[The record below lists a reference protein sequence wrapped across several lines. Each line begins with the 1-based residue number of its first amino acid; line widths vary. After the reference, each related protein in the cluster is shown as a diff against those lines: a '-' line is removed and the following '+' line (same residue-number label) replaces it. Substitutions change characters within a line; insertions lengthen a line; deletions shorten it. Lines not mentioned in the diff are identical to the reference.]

1 MATTSTNKQPLL
13 VDRVFH
19 FAVKTNTLASGSATS
34 IDIEGTNE
42 STVLVDCTRNDGGV
56 VEDLYVISRAAQ
68 AENDYTA
75 LFYLSS
81 SVDYL
86 RPTEAVYIG
95 QIKSTDSYSAITN
108 SIELPAVLAP
118 LPHAG
123 DQPRVYALYIPKGKA
138 LWCTIQLAG
147 QTTAQDTPIIGA
159 QGGFY

>member
-19 FAVKTNTLASGSATS
+19 YAVKTNTLASGSATS

-68 AENDYTA
+68 EGNTYTA

-81 SVDYL
+81 AVDYL
-86 RPTEAVYIG
+86 RPQEAVYIG
-95 QIKSTDSYSAITN
+95 QIGSTDTYSQIVSSAQ
-108 SIELPAVLAP
+108 LPAVLAP
-118 LPHAG
+118 LPHDGGEA
-123 DQPRVYALYIPKGKA
+123 QVYALYIPKGRA

-147 QTTAQDTPIIGA
+147 PTTAGDTPIIGA